1 MLDGINGTNYIN
13 ESKPEQMPEGNK
25 NLKPVFVMSVR
36 TLVPVPENMMTD
48 LIYNYKRYE
57 YQRNTDQY
65 IPGGVFFIIS
75 GKQEKHIHIKHNG
88 IEYNANQ
95 FKHKSAG

>member
-1 MLDGINGTNYIN
+1 MLDRINSTDYIN

-48 LIYNYKRYE
+48 LVYNHKRYQ
-57 YQRNTDQY
+57 YQHNTDQY
-65 IPGGVFFIIS
+65 IPGSIL
-75 GKQEKHIHIKHNG
+75 
-88 IEYNANQ
+88 
-95 FKHKSAG
+95 FKIPGEQ

>member
-1 MLDGINGTNYIN
+1 MLDGINGSYYIN

-48 LIYNYKRYE
+48 LVYNHKRYQ
-57 YQRNTDQY
+57 YQGNTDQY
-65 IPGGVFFIIS
+65 IPRSIFFIIP
-75 GKQEKHIHIKHNG
+75 GEQ
-88 IEYNANQ
+88 
-95 FKHKSAG
+95 